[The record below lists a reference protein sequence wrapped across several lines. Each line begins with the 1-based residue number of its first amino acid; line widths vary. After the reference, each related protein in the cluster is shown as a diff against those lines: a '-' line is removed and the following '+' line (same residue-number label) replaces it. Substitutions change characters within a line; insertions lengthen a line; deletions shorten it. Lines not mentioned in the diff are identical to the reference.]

1 MRTRSVFTLVA
12 CVALTGCPDEEA
24 PPDLP
29 IGRGT
34 SPPDG
39 APYQPAAWG
48 SRYLPGTIDDAYV
61 LAKKESLR
69 TGLLTV
75 ADTSA
80 LSFKSFPGSLPDAFA
95 FARGASPHILF
106 TLALSLHGDNFDD
119 RAGVLR
125 ALDLDTGATLWR
137 EDRALDQSTASA
149 VIPVSSGALIWT
161 AKGLELLDTTTGA
174 SRGVFASGDS
184 PLDVD
189 ETKTAIV
196 INEPSAVHFVSP
208 ANLGKV
214 CDVPVEP
221 KEAVTVMPIPALD
234 SAVLG
239 RKPYHP
245 FEVSD
250 YAQVFGATDCSLT
263 LTMPGT
269 LVGAAGTVFVT
280 QIDRLVPAAAIA
292 PYPASINATDTRFHL
307 LIHDLADAST
317 RTFPISDDAPTL
329 VFSPDLA
336 RAVILTDSIAGA
348 IDVSTGIITP
358 LVLSE
363 DVPLCFP
370 DWYSQPLMFDLDGVH
385 IDWGADGGIGRLDA
399 TTGQTPFASIPGVS
413 CGTPMRMVGGS
424 RVWVEFAGRIDV
436 RDAASLALVA
446 KVGP

>member
-1 MRTRSVFTLVA
+1 MRTRSVFILVA

-39 APYQPAAWG
+39 APHKPTAWDG
-48 SRYLPGTIDDAYV
+48 RHLPGTDDDAYV
-61 LAKKESLR
+61 LSKKESLR

-95 FARGASPHILF
+95 FARGAPHILF
-106 TLALSLHGDNFDD
+106 TLAISLYGDNFED
-119 RAGVLR
+119 RAGVAR

-137 EDRALDQSTASA
+137 EDRVLDASA
-149 VIPVSSGALIWT
+149 PSGVIPVISGALIRT

-184 PLDVD
+184 PLDID

-221 KEAVTVMPIPALD
+221 NEAVTVMPIPALD

-250 YAQVFGATDCSLT
+250 YAQVFDATDCSLA
-263 LTMPGT
+263 LTVPGM

-307 LIHDLADAST
+307 LVHDLADAST
-317 RTFPISDDAPTL
+317 RTFPISDEAPTL
-329 VFSPDLA
+329 FFSPDVA
-336 RAVILTDSIAGA
+336 RVVILTDSFAGA

-363 DVPLCFP
+363 DVPLCYP
-370 DWYSQPLMFDLDGVH
+370 DGYSQSLMFDLDGVH
-385 IDWGADGGIGRLDA
+385 IDWGADGGIARLDA
-399 TTGQTPFASIPGVS
+399 TTGQTPFVSIPDVS
-413 CGTPMRMVGGS
+413 CGTPMRIVGGS
-424 RVWVEFAGRIDV
+424 KVWVEFTNRIEV
-436 RDAASLALVA
+436 RDQASLALVG